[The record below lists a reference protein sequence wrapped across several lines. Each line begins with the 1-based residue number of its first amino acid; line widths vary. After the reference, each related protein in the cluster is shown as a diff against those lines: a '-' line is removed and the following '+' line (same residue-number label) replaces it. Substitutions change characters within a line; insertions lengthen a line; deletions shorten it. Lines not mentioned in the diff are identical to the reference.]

1 MVQLSIF
8 ITGIFMLLI
17 GSILYYIY
25 YDVKE
30 EYNFF
35 LFSKKKFVLVLAEV
49 LITLS
54 WLSILSYCFDIDGG
68 ERTTTLLDDMSWKNG
83 IAMFLCILSLG
94 YSCEKLLQMMK
105 KQLK

>member
-1 MVQLSIF
+1 MEQLSVL

-17 GSILYYIY
+17 GGIMYYIY
-25 YDVKE
+25 YEATE
-30 EYNFF
+30 EKKFF
-35 LFSKKKFVLVLAEV
+35 LFSKKKFVLTLAEL
-49 LITLS
+49 LIILS

-68 ERTTTLLDDMSWKNG
+68 ERTATLLDDMTWKNG